1 MPYGGGPVQRDMGAG
16 LGATEATTMIETIP
30 LKELVSIS
38 KGKKPKELIDEEM
51 DGFHPYLTAA
61 QLLHGDVKQWAQ
73 GGIDAFTSDVLVSWD
88 GTVGNVGWGITGIV
102 GSTIGIISPNLERVD
117 VAFLGRFLSTKK
129 RLLNDT
135 ATGATIKHIRRSVL
149 ENLQFPSIPLSE
161 QRRIAAIIDKTDEIK
176 QTINDKNNRKIKL
189 IESCFVDI
197 FGNPATNP
205 KGWKTVSL
213 GSVLQSKPTNGLYKS
228 KEFIGSGS
236 LYLTNRSLF
245 RGLYVDL
252 EETRRVEINDVE
264 LQKYSVNNGDLMINR
279 VSVSPEGV
287 GKVSLVKGL
296 KENCVYESNIMRM
309 RIDTSSVLQSYITV
323 YLNTGFMRE
332 IIKSMSN
339 IGNQASINQKAV
351 NSIPITLPPLNLQ
364 ERFEETI
371 DTINNLFQESIS
383 EIESVNSI
391 IDSVENELLG

>member
-1 MPYGGGPVQRDMGAG
+1 
-16 LGATEATTMIETIP
+16 
-30 LKELVSIS
+30 
-38 KGKKPKELIDEEM
+38 
-51 DGFHPYLTAA
+51 
-61 QLLHGDVKQWAQ
+61 
-73 GGIDAFTSDVLVSWD
+73 
-88 GTVGNVGWGITGIV
+88 
-102 GSTIGIISPNLERVD
+102 
-117 VAFLGRFLSTKK
+117 
-129 RLLNDT
+129 
-135 ATGATIKHIRRSVL
+135 
-149 ENLQFPSIPLSE
+149 
-161 QRRIAAIIDKTDEIK
+161 
-176 QTINDKNNRKIKL
+176 
-189 IESCFVDI
+189 
-197 FGNPATNP
+197 
-205 KGWKTVSL
+205 
-213 GSVLQSKPTNGLYKS
+213 
-228 KEFIGSGS
+228 
-236 LYLTNRSLF
+236 
-245 RGLYVDL
+245 
-252 EETRRVEINDVE
+252 
-264 LQKYSVNNGDLMINR
+264 MINR